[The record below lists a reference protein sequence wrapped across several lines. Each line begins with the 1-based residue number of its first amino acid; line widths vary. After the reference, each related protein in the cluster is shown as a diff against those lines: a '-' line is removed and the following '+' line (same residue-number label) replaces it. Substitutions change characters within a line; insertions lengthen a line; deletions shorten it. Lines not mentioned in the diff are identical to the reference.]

1 MNIYKLNEL
10 AIKGT
15 NLAQTLPDSDHSN
28 DPIVEAPTS
37 IIDRN
42 VKSVVIPHLLSAIL
56 VDPGIATIL
65 NSHARAGVGSLGA
78 LELAKA

>member
-1 MNIYKLNEL
+1 MKIYKLNEL
-10 AIKGT
+10 AIEGT

-42 VKSVVIPHLLSAIL
+42 VKSVVIPHLLSAML
-56 VDPGIATIL
+56 VDPILKATHEA
-65 NSHARAGVGSLGA
+65 SGRSARLSLP
-78 LELAKA
+78 KH